1 MIKER
6 FRKYLPVVVDLETG
20 GFNPKTNAIL
30 EIAATLISKNENTQL
45 LEVGETYRYH
55 IDPFEGLVVEQESL
69 DFTKINLN
77 HPLRNAITEKEA
89 LDKLFKII
97 NTERTAN
104 GCSRAILIGHN
115 AHFDHS
121 FLTEAISRNNLKKS
135 PFHPFSVLD
144 TVTLGALHTKQ
155 TVLARICDVL
165 KIDYDSKQ
173 AHSAAYDSDITAK
186 VFCKII
192 NEFDSHY
199 SKWFSKT

>member
-20 GFNPKTNAIL
+20 GFDPKTNAIL
-30 EIAATLISKNENTQL
+30 EIAATLIVKNEGTQL
-45 LEVGETYRYH
+45 LDVGKTYRYH
-55 IDPFEGLVVEQESL
+55 IEPYEGLVVEQESL

-77 HPLRNAITEKEA
+77 HPLRNAIAEKDA
-89 LDKLFKII
+89 LEELFKII

-121 FLTEAISRNNLKKS
+121 FLTEAVSRNNIKKS

-165 KIDYDSKQ
+165 YIDYDPKE

-186 VFCKII
+186 VFCKIV
-192 NEFDSHY
+192 NEFDS
-199 SKWFSKT
+199 

>member
-20 GFNPKTNAIL
+20 GFDPKTNAIL
-30 EIAATLISKNENTQL
+30 EIAATLIIKNEDTQL
-45 LEVGETYRYH
+45 LDVGKTYRYH
-55 IDPFEGLVVEQESL
+55 IEPYEGLVVEQESL

-77 HPLRNAITEKEA
+77 HPLRNAITEKDA
-89 LDKLFKII
+89 LEELFKII

-121 FLTEAISRNNLKKS
+121 FLTEAVSRNNIKKS

-155 TVLARICDVL
+155 TVLARICDFL
-165 KIDYDSKQ
+165 NIDYDSKE

-186 VFCKII
+186 VFCKIV
-192 NEFDSHY
+192 NEFDS
-199 SKWFSKT
+199 

>member
-20 GFNPKTNAIL
+20 GFDPKTNAIL
-30 EIAATLISKNENTQL
+30 EIAATLIVKNEGTQL
-45 LEVGETYRYH
+45 LDVGKTYRYH
-55 IDPFEGLVVEQESL
+55 IEPYEGLVVEQESL

-77 HPLRNAITEKEA
+77 HPLRNAIAEKDA
-89 LDKLFKII
+89 LEELFKII

-121 FLTEAISRNNLKKS
+121 FLTEAVSRNNIKKS

-165 KIDYDSKQ
+165 NIDYDSKE

-186 VFCKII
+186 VFCKIV
-192 NEFDSHY
+192 NEFDS
-199 SKWFSKT
+199 

>member
-30 EIAATLISKNENTQL
+30 EIAATLIFENENTQL

-55 IDPFEGLVVEQESL
+55 IEPFEGLVVEQESL

-77 HPLRNAITEKEA
+77 HPLRNAITEKDA
-89 LDKLFKII
+89 LDELFKII

-165 KIDYDSKQ
+165 NIDYDSKE

-186 VFCKII
+186 VFCKIV
-192 NEFDSHY
+192 NEFDS
-199 SKWFSKT
+199 

>member
-20 GFNPKTNAIL
+20 GFDPKTNAIL
-30 EIAATLISKNENTQL
+30 EIAATLIIKNEDTQL
-45 LEVGETYRYH
+45 LDVGKTYRYH
-55 IDPFEGLVVEQESL
+55 IEPYEGLVVEQESL

-77 HPLRNAITEKEA
+77 HPLRNAITEKDA
-89 LDKLFKII
+89 LEELFKII

-121 FLTEAISRNNLKKS
+121 FLTEAVSRNNIKKS

-165 KIDYDSKQ
+165 NIDYDSKE

-186 VFCKII
+186 VFCKIV
-192 NEFDSHY
+192 NQFDS
-199 SKWFSKT
+199 

>member
-20 GFNPKTNAIL
+20 GFDPKTNAIL
-30 EIAATLISKNENTQL
+30 EIAATLIVKNEDTQL
-45 LEVGETYRYH
+45 LDVGKTYRYH
-55 IDPFEGLVVEQESL
+55 IEPYEGLVVEQESL

-77 HPLRNAITEKEA
+77 HPLRNAITEKDA
-89 LDKLFKII
+89 LEELFKII

-121 FLTEAISRNNLKKS
+121 FLTEAVSRNNIKKS

-165 KIDYDSKQ
+165 NIDYDSKE

-186 VFCKII
+186 VFCKIV
-192 NEFDSHY
+192 NEFDS
-199 SKWFSKT
+199 